1 MKKPA
6 AKKAPV
12 AMVRP
17 AAAKGQQTLHDQSEV
32 ALAELD
38 RFFPKGQLKNSEG
51 QTYMDYCRELRHEW
65 HVEKDHNSN
74 FKMVNSAGE
83 LLSLWMG

>member
-1 MKKPA
+1 MFFGSQLLNDRPPLFLFLTMKKPA

-38 RFFPKGQLKNSEG
+38 RFFSKGA
-51 QTYMDYCRELRHEW
+51 
-65 HVEKDHNSN
+65 VEK
-74 FKMVNSAGE
+74 F
-83 LLSLWMG
+83 